1 MYDNFTTNDF
11 ILYYFNEPEITES
24 VLIQKK
30 IDTCPEAET
39 EFENI
44 VNVMDHIDKIM
55 IAPSASVLQKV
66 LNYSKSIK

>member
-1 MYDNFTTNDF
+1 MYENFTTNDF
-11 ILYYFNEPEITES
+11 ILYYFNETEITVS
-24 VLIQKK
+24 GMIQKK

>member
-1 MYDNFTTNDF
+1 MYENFTTNDF
-11 ILYYFNEPEITES
+11 ILYYFNETEITES

-55 IAPSASVLQKV
+55 IAPSASVLQQV
-66 LNYSKSIK
+66 FNYSKSIK

>member
-1 MYDNFTTNDF
+1 MYENFTTNDF
-11 ILYYFNEPEITES
+11 ILYYFNETEITES
-24 VLIQKK
+24 VLIQK

>member
-1 MYDNFTTNDF
+1 MYENFTTNDY
-11 ILYYFNEPEITES
+11 IIYNYKKTKKKKKEKKK
-24 VLIQKK
+24 KK